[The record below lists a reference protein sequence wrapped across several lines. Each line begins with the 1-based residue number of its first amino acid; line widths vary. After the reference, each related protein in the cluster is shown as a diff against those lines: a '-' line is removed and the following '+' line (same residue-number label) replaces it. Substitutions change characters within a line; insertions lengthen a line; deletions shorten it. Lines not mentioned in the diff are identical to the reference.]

1 MRYNHFDMLPEKAF
15 QPVGKRMT
23 LEGGGSPSPA
33 PSTTQVQNTN
43 IPEYA
48 QPYVETM
55 LGSAQKQVYNMNPAG
70 EVTGFKPYVPYSAN
84 PADYIAGYSPLQ
96 SQSYTEAGALTTP
109 GQFGAGTG
117 LATAGGLGTL
127 GTAGQEAMA
136 GTNYA
141 RQATNPYAMQ
151 AYMNPYL
158 QSSLQPQL
166 NEIARQG
173 QIQAQQIAGQATAA
187 GAFGGTRGALAQN
200 EAARNALAAQQQAI
214 GQGYNQAYQQAQQ
227 AMQYGA
233 GLGLQGQQAAQ
244 QGYGQL
250 GQLGAQLGQLGTQQ
264 QAAQQANINLQNQL
278 GLQQQTQQQNIINQ
292 AIQNYA
298 TAQQYPMQQLSAM
311 SSLLRGLPLEATTTQ
326 TYKAQ
331 PTALSQLAGL
341 GTGIAGAAKLL
352 AKKGGLTKDFEV
364 EKMAGGGI
372 TSLENRQRLAEKL
385 SPKQLD
391 VVIANRTIP
400 QDMGMELKQD
410 TANMAQR
417 AAMADAAA
425 RAAQQQAQGIE
436 AAPTNLPAE
445 GMAHGG
451 IVAFAKGG
459 DMGGE
464 DFGVKDPSTWDDS
477 GYKIPQDF
485 GIIDPNAPWDDK
497 AKEDKGIGAPNL
509 GGYIGDVNK
518 AFAQGESALA
528 GLKGYQG
535 KYSPQ
540 LNQGLGLMS
549 ARAMGKGPT
558 FEEAQAQAGKAYE
571 GQAYGDYEN
580 SLKEH
585 LAGIDKKKDQ
595 ALGSSLLQLS
605 KAFLTN
611 PSFAEGLGQGLGA
624 FGEKYGAEMKEIEK
638 SQREDQKGLAEIS
651 QARRLEAQGKYKE
664 ATRLYERGQDKREE
678 AQDKL
683 TTTLGNLNAQDVNK
697 AVQIGTAQANM
708 GVDKAKT
715 LANIGIES
723 AKLNQAA
730 AQANATLKMYN
741 ARIAASDAATKA
753 KWAGVVQKA
762 QSDLTKDPAYQTQLQ
777 QLLKKYEGNA
787 QDPNYQRDAAN
798 LRAVA
803 MHDRLSELMGNIET
817 QGLGVSGAQSADSLL
832 AD

>member
-23 LEGGGSPSPA
+23 LEGGGAPSPS

-55 LGSAQKQVYNMNPAG
+55 LGSAQKQVYNMNPQG
-70 EVTGFKPYVPYSAN
+70 QVTGFKPYVPYSTN
-84 PADYIAGYSPLQ
+84 PADYIANYSPLQ
-96 SQSYTEAGALTTP
+96 QQSYTAAGQLQTP
-109 GQFGAGTG
+109 GQFQAGSQ
-117 LATAGGLGTL
+117 LAGAGGLGAL
-127 GTAGQEAMA
+127 GTAGQVANV
-136 GTNYA
+136 GQNYYGM
-141 RQATNPYAMQ
+141 ATNPYAVG
-151 AYMNPYL
+151 AFMNPYL
-158 QSSLQPQL
+158 QQSLQPQL

-173 QIQAQQIAGQATAA
+173 QIQGQQIAGQATAA
-187 GAFGGTRGALAQN
+187 GAFGGTRSALAQN
-200 EAARNALAAQQQAI
+200 EAARNALMAQQQAI

-233 GLGLQGQQAAQ
+233 GLGLQGQQAAL
-244 QGYGQL
+244 QGYGQAAQA
-250 GQLGAQLGQLGTQQ
+250 GQALGQLGTEQ
-264 QAAQQANINLQNQL
+264 QAAQQANINLQNTL

-331 PTALSQLAGL
+331 PSALSQLAGI

-352 AKKGGLTKDFEV
+352 GNKGGLPKDFETK
-364 EKMAGGGI
+364 KMAGGGI

-425 RAAQQQAQGIE
+425 KVAQQQALGIE

-477 GYKIPQDF
+477 DYKIPYDF
-485 GIIDPNAPWDDK
+485 GITDASSWEDK

-535 KYSPQ
+535 RYSPQ

-571 GQAYGDYEN
+571 GEAYGDYEK

-585 LAGIDKKKDQ
+585 LAGVDRQKEQ

-638 SQREDQKGLAEIS
+638 SQREDQKGLAEIM

-762 QSDLTKDPAYQTQLQ
+762 QTDLTKDPAYQTQLQ

-798 LRAVA
+798 LRAIA

-817 QGLGVSGAQSADSLL
+817 QGLGMSGAQSADSLL